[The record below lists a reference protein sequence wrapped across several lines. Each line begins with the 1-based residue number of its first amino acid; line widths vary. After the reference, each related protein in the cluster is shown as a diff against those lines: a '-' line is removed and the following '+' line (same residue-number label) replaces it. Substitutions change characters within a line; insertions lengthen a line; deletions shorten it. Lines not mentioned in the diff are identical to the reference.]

1 MKKKKER
8 SDIRS
13 RRWLKHARRLL
24 KEVGSYRDE
33 YRGMSDEQLQSMTEA
48 FRARIRKGEK
58 MDAILPEA
66 FAAVREASRRTT
78 GMFPYDVQVLV
89 AIALHEGKIAE
100 LKTGEG
106 KTLISSMPAYL
117 HALTGKGVHVVTVND
132 YLAQRDSDN
141 IGRIFRFMGM
151 TVGTVISTT
160 PPHRR
165 KSEYDADI
173 TYVTNSELGF
183 DYLRDNMARRQ
194 SDTVQRGLEY
204 AIIDEIDSVL
214 IDEARTPLIISGEGD
229 DVSQIYTMCDR
240 VAKSMKK
247 GEESAEFNRIEAM
260 MGSERTETG
269 DFIIHE
275 KEKNITITA
284 AGVKAIEKAFS
295 IEKYADPRYTELQ
308 HVMDQALKANYI
320 MKKDKDYI
328 VRDGK
333 VLIIDSF
340 TGRIMDGRQYSDGLH
355 QAIEA
360 KEGVSIQSET
370 QTIAST
376 TYQSFFNKYATVSG
390 MTGTAYTERKEFMS
404 TYGLQVVV
412 IPTRK
417 PVIRNDREDVL
428 YLTKKGKMKGIL
440 NEVRRAHAKG
450 QPVLIGTASV
460 RASERVSAMLDR
472 EGIHHEMLNA
482 KQDKAEADIIA
493 EAGKHG
499 AITVATNIA
508 GRGTDIIL
516 DDEAR
521 KAGGLMVI
529 GTERHESVRIDN
541 QLRGRSGR
549 QGDPGETVFY
559 LSAEDDI
566 MRLYSGDRIRK
577 TLEKGGY
584 QEDEPIESRILRKA
598 MKKAQ
603 QKVEDNNFAAR
614 KDVLEYDRVNDR
626 QRELIYAERRRL
638 LAGDDVS
645 GQMRYCLHM
654 TAGIM
659 TGGAMKGGR
668 KKWNYAVLIQEYEY
682 FTGRASLDISEIKGK
697 SPKKV
702 RRIIEKH
709 LKEDFLDGSPE
720 DGDSA
725 RSAERGAILTAI
737 DTAWMEQLRALE
749 FLKQDIFYLGY
760 AQKDAKT
767 EYALEAFRLYGMM
780 KSSVYTLATYMYF
793 QQRKAEQE
801 MEIEIPEPEERTQRK
816 SKMKIRK
823 RRDGSVRKNG

>member
-1 MKKKKER
+1 
-8 SDIRS
+8 
-13 RRWLKHARRLL
+13 
-24 KEVGSYRDE
+24 
-33 YRGMSDEQLQSMTEA
+33 
-48 FRARIRKGEK
+48 
-58 MDAILPEA
+58 
-66 FAAVREASRRTT
+66 
-78 GMFPYDVQVLV
+78 
-89 AIALHEGKIAE
+89 
-100 LKTGEG
+100 
-106 KTLISSMPAYL
+106 
-117 HALTGKGVHVVTVND
+117 
-132 YLAQRDSDN
+132 
-141 IGRIFRFMGM
+141 
-151 TVGTVISTT
+151 
-160 PPHRR
+160 
-165 KSEYDADI
+165 
-173 TYVTNSELGF
+173 
-183 DYLRDNMARRQ
+183 
-194 SDTVQRGLEY
+194 
-204 AIIDEIDSVL
+204 
-214 IDEARTPLIISGEGD
+214 
-229 DVSQIYTMCDR
+229 
-240 VAKSMKK
+240 MKK

-260 MGSERTETG
+260 MGNERTETG

-440 NEVRRAHAKG
+440 EEVRRAHAKG

-472 EGIHHEMLNA
+472 EGIPHEMLNA
-482 KQDKAEADIIA
+482 KQDKSEADIIA
-493 EAGKHG
+493 EAGRHG

-566 MRLYSGDRIRK
+566 MRLYSGDRIKR

-584 QEDEPIESRILRKA
+584 QEDEPIRSRILRNA
-598 MKKAQ
+598 MRKAQ

-638 LAGDDVS
+638 LAGEDVS
-645 GQMRYCLHM
+645 DQMRYCLHM

-668 KKWNYAVLIQEYEY
+668 KKWNYAIIPQEYEY
-682 FTGRASLDISEIKGK
+682 FTGRDLDISEIEGK
-697 SPKKV
+697 TPKKV

-709 LKEDFLDGSPE
+709 LEDDFRSERPE
-720 DGDSA
+720 DGESA

-801 MEIEIPEPEERTQRK
+801 MEIEIPEPAESAQRK

-823 RRDGSVRKNG
+823 RRDGSERKNG

>member
-1 MKKKKER
+1 MNTKIYKIGLMGFMGFMGLMGITGC
-8 SDIRS
+8 SDFLEIKPQNEIILEDF
-13 RRWLKHARRLL
+13 WN
-24 KEVGSYRDE
+24 
-33 YRGMSDEQLQSMTEA
+33 
-48 FRARIRKGEK
+48 EK
-58 MDAILPEA
+58 A
-66 FAAVREASRRTT
+66 
-78 GMFPYDVQVLV
+78 DVENV
-89 AIALHEGKIAE
+89 AI
-100 LKTGEG
+100 
-106 KTLISSMPAYL
+106 
-117 HALTGKGVHVVTVND
+117 VHHVN
-132 YLAQRDSDN
+132 N
-141 IGRIFRFMGM
+141 
-151 TVGTVISTT
+151 
-160 PPHRR
+160 
-165 KSEYDADI
+165 
-173 TYVTNSELGF
+173 
-183 DYLRDNMARRQ
+183 
-194 SDTVQRGLEY
+194 
-204 AIIDEIDSVL
+204 
-214 IDEARTPLIISGEGD
+214 
-229 DVSQIYTMCDR
+229 
-240 VAKSMKK
+240 
-247 GEESAEFNRIEAM
+247 
-260 MGSERTETG
+260 
-269 DFIIHE
+269 
-275 KEKNITITA
+275 
-284 AGVKAIEKAFS
+284 
-295 IEKYADPRYTELQ
+295 
-308 HVMDQALKANYI
+308 ALKAHRLFQR
-320 MKKDKDYI
+320 DKDYI
-328 VRDGK
+328 VRNGK

-440 NEVRRAHAKG
+440 EEVRRAHAKG

-472 EGIHHEMLNA
+472 EGIPHEMLNA
-482 KQDKAEADIIA
+482 KQDKSEADIIA
-493 EAGKHG
+493 EAGRHG

-566 MRLYSGDRIRK
+566 MRLYSGDRIKR

-584 QEDEPIESRILRKA
+584 QEDEPIRSRILRNA
-598 MKKAQ
+598 MRKAQ

-638 LAGDDVS
+638 LAGEDVS
-645 GQMRYCLHM
+645 DQMRYCLHM

-668 KKWNYAVLIQEYEY
+668 KKWNYAIIPQEYEY
-682 FTGRASLDISEIKGK
+682 FTGRDLDISEIEGK
-697 SPKKV
+697 TPKKV

-709 LKEDFLDGSPE
+709 LEDDFRSERPE
-720 DGDSA
+720 DGESA

-801 MEIEIPEPEERTQRK
+801 MEIEIPEPAESAQRK

-823 RRDGSVRKNG
+823 RRDGSERKNG

>member
-48 FRARIRKGEK
+48 FRSRLESGEK

-78 GMFPYDVQVLV
+78 GMFPYDVQVLG

-117 HALTGKGVHVVTVND
+117 HALTGRGVHIVTVND

-165 KSEYDADI
+165 KDEYAADI

-194 SDTVQRGLEY
+194 SDTVLRGLEY

-260 MGSERTETG
+260 MGNERTETG

-284 AGVKAIEKAFS
+284 AGVKVIEKAFS

-360 KEGVSIQSET
+360 KEDVSIQSET

-440 NEVRRAHAKG
+440 EEVRRAHAKG

-472 EGIHHEMLNA
+472 EGIPHEMLNA
-482 KQDKAEADIIA
+482 KQDKSEADIIA
-493 EAGKHG
+493 EAGRHG

-566 MRLYSGDRIRK
+566 MRLYSGDRIKR

-584 QEDEPIESRILRKA
+584 QEDEPIRSRILRNA
-598 MKKAQ
+598 MRKAQ

-638 LAGDDVS
+638 LAGEDVS
-645 GQMRYCLHM
+645 DQMRYCLHM

-668 KKWNYAVLIQEYEY
+668 KKWNYAIIPQEYEY
-682 FTGRASLDISEIKGK
+682 FTGRGLDVSEIEGK
-697 SPKKV
+697 TPKKV

-709 LKEDFLDGSPE
+709 LEDDFRSERPE
-720 DGDSA
+720 DGESA

-793 QQRKAEQE
+793 QQRKVEQE
-801 MEIEIPEPEERTQRK
+801 MEIEIPEPAESAQRK

-823 RRDGSVRKNG
+823 RRDGSERKNG

>member
-1 MKKKKER
+1 
-8 SDIRS
+8 
-13 RRWLKHARRLL
+13 
-24 KEVGSYRDE
+24 
-33 YRGMSDEQLQSMTEA
+33 
-48 FRARIRKGEK
+48 
-58 MDAILPEA
+58 
-66 FAAVREASRRTT
+66 
-78 GMFPYDVQVLV
+78 
-89 AIALHEGKIAE
+89 
-100 LKTGEG
+100 
-106 KTLISSMPAYL
+106 
-117 HALTGKGVHVVTVND
+117 
-132 YLAQRDSDN
+132 
-141 IGRIFRFMGM
+141 
-151 TVGTVISTT
+151 
-160 PPHRR
+160 
-165 KSEYDADI
+165 
-173 TYVTNSELGF
+173 
-183 DYLRDNMARRQ
+183 
-194 SDTVQRGLEY
+194 
-204 AIIDEIDSVL
+204 
-214 IDEARTPLIISGEGD
+214 
-229 DVSQIYTMCDR
+229 
-240 VAKSMKK
+240 
-247 GEESAEFNRIEAM
+247 
-260 MGSERTETG
+260 
-269 DFIIHE
+269 
-275 KEKNITITA
+275 
-284 AGVKAIEKAFS
+284 
-295 IEKYADPRYTELQ
+295 
-308 HVMDQALKANYI
+308 MDQALKANYI

-440 NEVRRAHAKG
+440 EEVRRAHAKG

-472 EGIHHEMLNA
+472 EGIPHEMLNA
-482 KQDKAEADIIA
+482 KQDKSEADIIA
-493 EAGKHG
+493 EAGRHG

-559 LSAEDDI
+559 LLAEDDI
-566 MRLYSGDRIRK
+566 MRLYSGDRIKR

-584 QEDEPIESRILRKA
+584 QENEPIRSRILRNA
-598 MKKAQ
+598 MRKAQ

-638 LAGDDVS
+638 LAGEDVS
-645 GQMRYCLHM
+645 DQMRYCLHM

-668 KKWNYAVLIQEYEY
+668 KKWNYAIIPQEYEY
-682 FTGRASLDISEIKGK
+682 FTGRDLDVSEIEGK
-697 SPKKV
+697 TPKKV

-709 LKEDFLDGSPE
+709 LEDDFCSERPE
-720 DGDSA
+720 DGESA

-801 MEIEIPEPEERTQRK
+801 MEIEIPEPAESAQRK

-823 RRDGSVRKNG
+823 RRDGSERKNG